1 LQIKLGF
8 FGGAHNVTGSRYL
21 LEANNTR
28 LLVDCGLYQE
38 RELKYR
44 NWEPFK
50 IPPSSL
56 DAVLLTHAHLDHCG
70 LIPKLVR
77 DGFRGKI
84 YCTNATSEITQI
96 ILLDSAYL
104 QEEDAEFKRR
114 RHEREKRK
122 GPFSEIPLYTT
133 NDAKA
138 SFPLFTP
145 VSYEET
151 VLLGEGIKATFHDAG
166 HVLGSS
172 MIKITVSQQGESRTI
187 LFSGDVG
194 RWDRPIL
201 RDPSIFNEID
211 YVMVESTYGDRIH
224 KQPAD
229 VGESLAEIIN
239 STFRV
244 NGNIIVPSFALQR
257 SQEILYHMNEL
268 LMENQIPHIMVF
280 LDSPMAISIT
290 EVFKRHSELFDIEM
304 SQLIRQNKSPFDLP
318 ILKMIQTADESKE
331 LNHISGT
338 IMIIAGS
345 GMCTGGRV
353 KHHLV
358 TNIARPESTI
368 LFVGYQAIGTLGRQI
383 LDGVKHV
390 RILGQQY
397 PVRARIAQIHGFSA
411 HADRVELLQWI
422 TSLSSAPR
430 RVFVVHGEPRTIK
443 LFGQFLRGKTGWDIL
458 TPKYE
463 TEIFLE

>member
-8 FGGAHNVTGSRYL
+8 FGGANNVTGSQYL

-38 RELKYR
+38 RKLKYR
-44 NWEPFK
+44 NWEPFT

-56 DAVLLTHAHLDHCG
+56 DTVLLTHAHVDHCG
-70 LIPKLVR
+70 LIPRLVR
-77 DGFRGKI
+77 EGFQGRI
-84 YCTNATSEITQI
+84 YCTTATSEIAKI
-96 ILLDSAYL
+96 ILLDSAHL
-104 QEEDAEFKRR
+104 QEEDAEFKIR

-122 GPFSEIPLYTT
+122 GPFPEIPLYTT
-133 NDAKA
+133 DDARA

-151 VLLGEGIKATFHDAG
+151 VLPGEGIKATFHDAG

-201 RDPSIFNEID
+201 RDPSIFSEID
-211 YVMVESTYGDRIH
+211 YVMVESTYGDRVH
-224 KQPAD
+224 QEPPD
-229 VGESLAEIIN
+229 TSESLAEIIN

-244 NGNIIVPSFALQR
+244 GGNIIIPSFALQR

-268 LMENQIPHIMVF
+268 LIGNQIPHIMVF

-290 EVFKRHSELFDIEM
+290 EVFKRHSELFDKEM
-304 SQLIRQNKSPFDLP
+304 SQLIRQNKSPFDFP
-318 ILKMIQTADESKE
+318 GLKVIQTADESKA

-338 IMIIAGS
+338 IIIIAGS

-358 TNIARPESTI
+358 SNITRPESTV

-383 LDGVKHV
+383 LDGNKQV
-390 RILGQQY
+390 RIMGQRY
-397 PVRARIAQIHGFSA
+397 PVRARIARIGGFSA
-411 HADRVELLQWI
+411 HADRNELFRWI
-422 TSLSSAPR
+422 SSLDTAPR
-430 RVFVVHGEPRTIK
+430 RVFVVHGETRAIK
-443 LFGQFLRGKTGWDIL
+443 QFGQFLKKNTGWEVS
-458 TPKYE
+458 TPDYRTE
-463 TEIFLE
+463 TFLE

>member
-1 LQIKLGF
+1 MQIKLGF
-8 FGGAHNVTGSRYL
+8 FGGAYNVTGSRYL
-21 LEANNTR
+21 LEANNIR

-38 RELKYR
+38 RKLKYR
-44 NWEPFK
+44 NWEPFT

-56 DAVLLTHAHLDHCG
+56 DAVLLTHAHIDHCG
-70 LIPKLVR
+70 LLPKLVR
-77 DGFRGKI
+77 EGFRGRI
-84 YCTNATSEITQI
+84 YCTTATSEIAQI
-96 ILLDSAYL
+96 ILLDSAHL
-104 QEEDAEFKRR
+104 QEEDTEFKRR

-122 GPFSEIPLYTT
+122 GPFPEIPLYTT
-133 NDAKA
+133 DDARA
-138 SFPLFTP
+138 SFSLFTP
-145 VSYEET
+145 VSYEEI
-151 VLLGEGIKATFHDAG
+151 VPLGEGIKATFHDAG

-201 RDPSIFNEID
+201 RDPSIFSEID

-224 KQPAD
+224 QEPPD

-239 STFRV
+239 STFRAG
-244 NGNIIVPSFALQR
+244 GNIIVPSFALQR

-268 LMENQIPHIMVF
+268 LMENHIPHIMVF

-290 EVFKRHSELFDIEM
+290 EVFKHHSELFDKEM
-304 SQLIRQNKSPFDLP
+304 SRRIRQNKSPFDFP
-318 ILKMIQTADESKE
+318 GLKIVQTADESKA

-353 KHHLV
+353 KHHLI
-358 TNIARPESTI
+358 TNITRPESTI

-383 LDGVKHV
+383 LDGVKQV
-390 RILGQQY
+390 RILGQHY

-411 HADRVELLQWI
+411 HADRNELFQWI
-422 TSLSSAPR
+422 SGLSSAPR

-443 LFGQFLRGKTGWDIL
+443 QFGQFLREKTGWEIS
-458 TPKYE
+458 TPEYE
-463 TEIFLE
+463 TETFLE